1 MIALTFPLLLPIIIT
16 VGAIGFA
23 LVLVMAALLF
33 AFYATVFAFII
44 GGAFLVV
51 TSPFTS
57 AFNLINALFNFGAGL
72 SLVGLG
78 LLFLPWAQRGFR
90 TLNHRLR
97 WIHSRRD

>member
-1 MIALTFPLLLPIIIT
+1 M
-16 VGAIGFA
+16 
-23 LVLVMAALLF
+23 VLVMASLLF
-33 AFYATVFAFII
+33 AFYVTVFAFIF
-44 GGAFLVV
+44 GGAFIAV

-57 AFNLINALFNFGAGL
+57 GFNLINALFNFGAGL

-90 TLNHRLR
+90 NLNHRLR